1 MNRKPKR
8 ALQDLAAAIS
18 AGEPIDWARAPSELP
33 GAMPPGALGAFR
45 FAADRAH
52 VALQTQGLAPEVE
65 RLESNIYVRAVVSL
79 LLPLT
84 AMQAALSITVV
95 LLGVGPQTRL
105 PPEPVLAFI
114 LAFLGSAFVL
124 IRREHFDSR
133 AIWLAGFF
141 LAAASSASH
150 VFLDSLPVLFGDN
163 TWTKAWSG
171 VLPECFLPAFLWGF
185 LREFP
190 RVRHLD
196 RTATANRLGYRM
208 SLVAGGLLFVANLAH
223 TLGAAPTRFSWGDR
237 LEPVLRDHPSET
249 FWLTLSVLLI
259 PAPLVALFK
268 GDLKDS
274 DEVRRVRWFLWAIA
288 IGVLPMFASVVADV
302 VWPAYSAATDTPLG
316 VLWSAWALYGFL
328 LLVPIATA
336 YAVLSQRAL
345 DLNTALRGAA
355 RVALARTTIAALALA
370 PVLLL
375 ARFFVQHSGESLSAI
390 ARSSRGFQ
398 LLGLAFLGL
407 LLLGGRTW
415 LLRLAERKWVGDR
428 SGLREALRTF
438 SGQLLAARDLRSLDL
453 AIESSAAALIG
464 AERAS
469 IMLLAPATASFN
481 SIRHGT
487 RALACSTALAKVVGA
502 AGKPVQTSPDERES
516 VFRILPSADRQWLA
530 ETGVAVMACLT
541 DSSDAIRGML
551 LIGPSRADK
560 PYASDEAD
568 LSGVLAS
575 TAAIALER
583 IDWGASFKPESREQV
598 LPARH
603 CLHCGRVF
611 AESVD
616 RCACGRLVEPSPLP
630 MELAGKFRLRSV
642 LGRGGMGIVYLA
654 SDLGLS
660 RPVALKTLPKLG
672 PAALLRLRREAR
684 SMASVSHPNLAT
696 IYGLENFNGLP
707 VLVMEYLQGG
717 TLAER
722 LTEPMSA
729 REAIP
734 IAIAVASGLAELHA
748 RGLLH
753 RDIKPSNIAF
763 GPGGAAK
770 LLDFGLA
777 MVAETNSET
786 AADPRLEQM
795 SFPDQRLTPS
805 SLTVG
810 TLVFLSPEALQ
821 GEPASEAQDLWAFH
835 IVLWEMLAGRHPC
848 QDLTSQEA
856 VRLLSRGS
864 IPDIRTLRPQCPR
877 ELAELLVRGLSCPQT
892 ARAPTATA
900 VAAALRGIATA
911 R

>member
-1 MNRKPKR
+1 MNRKPRR

-18 AGEPIDWARAPSELP
+18 AGEPIDWARAPSEIP
-33 GAMPPGALGAFR
+33 SAMPPGALGAFR
-45 FAADRAH
+45 FAADSAH
-52 VALQTQGLAPEVE
+52 VALQTQGLAPEVQ
-65 RLESNIYVRAVVSL
+65 RLESNTYVRAVVRL

-84 AMQAALSITVV
+84 AMQAALSISVV
-95 LLGVGPQTRL
+95 IFGVGPQTRL

-114 LAFLGSAFVL
+114 LAFLGSALVL

-150 VFLDSLPVLFGDN
+150 VFLDSLPDLFGDN
-163 TWTKAWSG
+163 TWTKVWSG

-196 RTATANRLGYRM
+196 RTAAANRLGYRM
-208 SLVAGGLLFVANLAH
+208 SLVVGGLLFVANLVH
-223 TLGAAPTRFSWGDR
+223 KLGDASTQFSWGAR

-268 GDLKDS
+268 GDLRDS
-274 DEVRRVRWFLWAIA
+274 DEVRRVRWFFGAIA

-302 VWPAYSAATDTPLG
+302 VWPAFSAATDTPLG

-336 YAVLSQRAL
+336 YAVLSQRAF

-355 RVALARTTIAALALA
+355 RVALARTTIVALALA

-375 ARFFVQHSGESLSAI
+375 VRFFVQHSGESLAAI
-390 ARSSRGFQ
+390 VRSSRGVP

-438 SGQLLAARDLRSLDL
+438 SGQLLAAQDLRSLDL

-469 IMLLAPATASFN
+469 IMLLVPATASFN
-481 SIRHGT
+481 AIRQGT
-487 RALACSTALAKVVGA
+487 RSLACSMALAKVVGA

-530 ETGVAVMACLT
+530 ETGVAVMASLT

-551 LIGPSRADK
+551 LIGPNRADR
-560 PYASDEAD
+560 PYAPDDAD

-583 IDWGASFKPESREQV
+583 FDWGASFKPESRDQV
-598 LPARH
+598 RPASH
-603 CLHCGRVF
+603 CLHCSRVF
-611 AESVD
+611 TESVD

-630 MELAGKFRLRSV
+630 TELAGKFRLRSV

-672 PAALLRLRREAR
+672 PSALLRLRREAR

-722 LTEPMSA
+722 LSEPMSA

-734 IAIAVASGLAELHA
+734 IAMAVASGLAELHA

-763 GPGGAAK
+763 GSGGTPK

-777 MVAETNSET
+777 MVAETDSTPSEGSL
-786 AADPRLEQM
+786 LEGM
-795 SFPDQRLTPS
+795 FFPDQRITLAS
-805 SLTVG
+805 HAVG
-810 TLVFLSPEALQ
+810 TLVFLSPETLN
-821 GEPASEAQDLWAFH
+821 GEGASVARDLWAFH
-835 IVLWEMLAGRHPC
+835 MVLWEMLAGRHPC
-848 QDLTSQEA
+848 QGMIAKDA
-856 VRLLSRGS
+856 VRLITQGP
-864 IPDIRTLRPQCPR
+864 IPDIRSIRPGCPDGLAQLLARGLTKLPAARYSAAKEVLAVLR
-877 ELAELLVRGLSCPQT
+877 ELPA
-892 ARAPTATA
+892 
-900 VAAALRGIATA
+900 I
-911 R
+911 